1 MKLYILVALLGT
13 ALAARNFDKECR
25 PAKDH
30 GFCKALI
37 SMWWFNAESGKCEQF
52 YYGGCGGN
60 GNKYETEEQ
69 CMENCGAE
77 KPILRPYPRALSFRG
92 MTKDYR
98 PGSGSFGG
106 SVCQRPRYTG
116 PCKAA
121 FRRFYYD
128 AATSSCRQFVY
139 GGCQSNGNN
148 FASHAACMAACAPSS
163 PVRPV
168 MPSPRM
174 A

>member
-77 KPILRPYPRALSFRG
+77 KR
-92 MTKDYR
+92 
-98 PGSGSFGG
+98 SGSFGG